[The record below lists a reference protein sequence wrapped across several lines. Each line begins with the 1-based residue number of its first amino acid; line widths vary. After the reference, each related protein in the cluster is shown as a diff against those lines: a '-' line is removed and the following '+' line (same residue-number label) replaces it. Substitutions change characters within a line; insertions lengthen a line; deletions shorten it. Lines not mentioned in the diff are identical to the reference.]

1 MTVVRS
7 QGLDAAAVP
16 WQGSLLWSFVRTYL
30 LGNRGSEPNVPAPES
45 QCGSLPGGYGA
56 AGGGL
61 GGEGLPPQPK
71 GNTLAGMLSLGPA
84 WWAHHP
90 FLHKQTIHGAD
101 PRLCMEPQGT
111 VNSQVPWGSGDWAP
125 GQACRP
131 GWREGRWAITGLR
144 KGYLL
149 KLVGK
154 QVRTRAGKFSL
165 WETKNHEEL

>member
-16 WQGSLLWSFVRTYL
+16 WPGSLLWSFVRTYL

-45 QCGSLPGGYGA
+45 QCGSLPGGCGA
-56 AGGGL
+56 AGGGP

-111 VNSQVPWGSGDWAP
+111 REQPGPLWLWRLGSWPGLPARMERGQVGHHRVKKGLPAQAGRQA
-125 GQACRP
+125 GQ
-131 GWREGRWAITGLR
+131 
-144 KGYLL
+144 
-149 KLVGK
+149 
-154 QVRTRAGKFSL
+154 
-165 WETKNHEEL
+165 N